1 VSDRDFALE
10 FLGAASICAGHLSRL
25 AEEMVIWCS
34 APFGFARLSDAFSTG
49 SSIMPQKR
57 NPDAAEL
64 VRAKTGRVF
73 GALAALTTV
82 MKGLP
87 LAYSKDMQED
97 KEPVFDAADAIR
109 LCVAAMRGMVRDIAF
124 DADRMRAAASG
135 GHSTATDLADW
146 LVRALG
152 MPFRRAHHV
161 TGEIVRLADESG
173 CEIGA
178 LALDAM
184 QKVEPAITAEVYG
197 VLGVENSVASRT
209 SYGGTA
215 PDCVRA
221 QVRAARERFL

>member
-1 VSDRDFALE
+1 
-10 FLGAASICAGHLSRL
+10 
-25 AEEMVIWCS
+25 
-34 APFGFARLSDAFSTG
+34 
-49 SSIMPQKR
+49 
-57 NPDAAEL
+57 
-64 VRAKTGRVF
+64 
-73 GALAALTTV
+73 
-82 MKGLP
+82 
-87 LAYSKDMQED
+87 
-97 KEPVFDAADAIR
+97 
-109 LCVAAMRGMVRDIAF
+109 
-124 DADRMRAAASG
+124 
-135 GHSTATDLADW
+135 
-146 LVRALG
+146 

-221 QVRAARERFL
+221 QIRAARERFL